1 MSVSDKY
8 KKLSDYELYIKL
20 KNELLPMQK
29 DYLKFQKKQLNEL
42 LRIIEKGKL
51 KFEKGL
57 MSEFKYAGFKR
68 ETKEIMKDIKLDIEH
83 YESEIKNVDNY
94 VKFHDNYQKH
104 D

>member
-1 MSVSDKY
+1 
-8 KKLSDYELYIKL
+8 
-20 KNELLPMQK
+20 
-29 DYLKFQKKQLNEL
+29 
-42 LRIIEKGKL
+42 
-51 KFEKGL
+51 

-94 VKFHDNYQKH
+94 VKFHDKYQKH